1 MRAIAG
7 IVVGL
12 IASLAAAV
20 LVGIVAVGTTFSL
33 PPGINAADQNQVF
46 AILLTMPQSTQ
57 LALAGAWLASAFAGA
72 LVARLIARQAWAA
85 WAVALVVTAYFGLNA
100 FALPLPLWV
109 KALWIIGPLIGGLI
123 GNQLAG
129 GRAASEAA
137 TVEAGDDPAAATTEA
152 EAPPANP

>member
-12 IASLAAAV
+12 IASLIAAV
-20 LVGIVAVGTTFSL
+20 IVGIFGLGATFSL
-33 PPGINAADQNQVF
+33 PPGIDATDQNQVF
-46 AILLTMPQSTQ
+46 AILLTIPQSTQ
-57 LALAGAWLASAFAGA
+57 LALAGAWFAGAFAGA
-72 LVARLIARQAWAA
+72 LVAKLISRQAWVA
-85 WAVALVVTAYFGLNA
+85 WAVALVVTAYFGINA

-123 GNQLAG
+123 GNQLVSG
-129 GRAASEAA
+129 GAAPEAA
-137 TVEAGDDPAAATTEA
+137 TTETEDDAAAATIEA